1 MINPNLYQK
10 RPHEYG
16 NREKKLPD
24 VKKSELCNSKMTTN
38 NNNNKTKH
46 SSGQFIFNGHTLQNE
61 KIQHYIIWKTKE
73 INIPLGI
80 EF

>member
-1 MINPNLYQK
+1 
-10 RPHEYG
+10 
-16 NREKKLPD
+16 
-24 VKKSELCNSKMTTN
+24 MTTNN

-61 KIQHYIIWKTKE
+61 KIQHYVIWKTKE